1 MHVDLSLQNFL
12 QLLVNGLIT
21 GSTFALLG
29 VSFGLIL
36 NVTGRFHFAYAFTY
50 ALSAYIA
57 AEVGLSL
64 HASFSVA
71 IIIGALAGMVV
82 GVLMELMVYRPV
94 AKRAGVY
101 ALLTIFVSSLG
112 MAIAGEN
119 LLSIIFHTAASYS
132 ISGVSISGISI
143 GQIDFT
149 NLDVQQVAVFWALIV
164 VLAIVLRR
172 SMFGRM
178 IRAVRSNPEMSLA
191 VGINPRTIF
200 LAVFAI
206 GSVLAGVAGVFD
218 AAQTAATPSMGYN
231 PIFYAFTVAFLA
243 GSRPTIGVALIGLG
257 VGLVQSLS
265 SLFFQSQYQDLV
277 VFVILFAYVA
287 LRPVRVRTLMTRM
300 TQRLNPA
307 TAG

>member
-1 MHVDLSLQNFL
+1 MHVDLTLQNFL
-12 QLLVNGLIT
+12 QLLVNGVIT

-36 NVTGRFHFAYAFTY
+36 GVTGRFHFAYAFTY

-57 AEVGLSL
+57 AEVGLSF
-64 HASFSVA
+64 HASLPVA
-71 IIIGALAGMVV
+71 IIIGALAGMVM
-82 GVLMELMVYRPV
+82 GVLMELVVYRPV

-119 LLSIIFHTAASYS
+119 LLSIIFHSSASYT
-132 ISGVSISGISI
+132 ISGVNISGISI

-149 NLDVQQVAVFWALIV
+149 NLDVQQVAVSWALILVLAV
-164 VLAIVLRR
+164 VLRK

-178 IRAVRSNPEMSLA
+178 VRAVRSNPTMSLA
-191 VGINPRTIF
+191 VGVSPGTIF

-206 GSVLAGVAGVFD
+206 GSVLAGVAGVFG
-218 AAQTAATPSMGYN
+218 AAQTAATPEMGYH
-231 PIFYAFTVAFLA
+231 PLFYAFTVAFLA
-243 GSRPTIGVALIGLG
+243 GSRPTLGVALIGLG
-257 VGLVQSLS
+257 VGVVQSLS

-277 VFVILFAYVA
+277 VFVILFVYVA
-287 LRPVRVRTLMTRM
+287 LRPVRLRALLARRPV
-300 TQRLNPA
+300 A
-307 TAG
+307 AVAG